1 MHVVKCC
8 ACLEIYHLERTS
20 IHLNLSQ
27 WLHSVYNWNE
37 VMVAMMKI
45 ELWKQLSTQE
55 KKQHKKKCILL

>member
-20 IHLNLSQ
+20 IYLNLSQ

-45 ELWKQLSTQE
+45 ELWKQLSAQE
-55 KKQHKKKCILL
+55 KK